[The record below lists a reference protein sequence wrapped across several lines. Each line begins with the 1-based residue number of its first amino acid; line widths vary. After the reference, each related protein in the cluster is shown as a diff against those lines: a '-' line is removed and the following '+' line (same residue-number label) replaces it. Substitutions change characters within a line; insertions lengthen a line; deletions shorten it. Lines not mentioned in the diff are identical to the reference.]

1 VQVDNLNSCAESAY
15 GVCNECLKLEY
26 HRHLSTFAFTFNLRR
41 YILEDEEDE
50 EVAGEAA
57 AASAADPARVPLVLR
72 GLTKVYA
79 GKPTP
84 ALDGVS
90 LAATVGLARCCSAR
104 YSMPFKSRK
113 RAFKIC

>member
-1 VQVDNLNSCAESAY
+1 
-15 GVCNECLKLEY
+15 
-26 HRHLSTFAFTFNLRR
+26 
-41 YILEDEEDE
+41 LEDEEDE